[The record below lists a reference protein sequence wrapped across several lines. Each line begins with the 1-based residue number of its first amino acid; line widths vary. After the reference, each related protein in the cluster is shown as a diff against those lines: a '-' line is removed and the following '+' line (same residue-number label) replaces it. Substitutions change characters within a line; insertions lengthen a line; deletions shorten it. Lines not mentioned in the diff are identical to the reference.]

1 MSPQTLK
8 LPLPSATLV
17 ALFFSTGAALFA
29 SPTSAQEADSVR
41 TVVDEMPKLLPDMET
56 GLQAMQDS
64 TRYPE
69 AAKAAGAEGRV
80 FVRFVVDEE
89 GNVTESEVVK
99 GAHEALDAEA
109 VRVVQ
114 TLRFEPGEQRGEP
127 VKVAVAMTMPF
138 TFKLPD
144 DSTDVSSSA
153 SQTREPDSTGVYM
166 VVDEM
171 PRLQGGLQA
180 LQGGIRY
187 PEAAKADGAEGRVFV
202 RFIVDEEG
210 EVTDPEVA
218 KGVHDALD
226 AEALRVVETL
236 RFEPGQQEG
245 EPVKVRMTMP
255 FTFKLPADSTDAP
268 ADSAGAQ
275 SGSLPQGA
283 FESYYAAARAYR
295 VTVRSDGGVVSTF
308 EVPEG
313 TFLSVQGRKDQNPS
327 FRDDHGFPHTFRG
340 DLVLRTRRA
349 DEVAETEST
358 AAHAIMAKAPL
369 EVRIADAVV
378 VVEQSEPSP
387 SEPQTPPGLAGT
399 WSGMPKVDVT
409 LTYEFRDD
417 GTAMWTMEE
426 GAKTVSVEARYTVDA
441 ARHPAEIDF
450 FDLNV
455 VAASDAAPAS
465 PTPENA
471 RLLGILT
478 FVDEDLI
485 RMDAKADSTGT
496 TARPSQFGNSQ
507 VVLQRVEDE

>member
-1 MSPQTLK
+1 MKTPPLK
-8 LPLPSATLV
+8 LPL
-17 ALFFSTGAALFA
+17 LFVTVFLLTAPA
-29 SPTSAQEADSVR
+29 SAQEADSVR

-127 VKVAVAMTMPF
+127 VKVAMTMPF

-144 DSTDVSSSA
+144 DSTDVSSA
-153 SQTREPDSTGVYM
+153 SQTREPDSTDVYM
-166 VVDEM
+166 IVEEM
-171 PRLQGGLQA
+171 PKLQVGLQA
-180 LQGGIRY
+180 VQDRIRY
-187 PEAAKADGAEGRVFV
+187 PEIAKKAGIEGRVFV
-202 RFIVDEEG
+202 QFVVDEEG
-210 EVTDPEVA
+210 EVTGAEVA
-218 KGVHDALD
+218 KGVHEALD
-226 AEALRVVETL
+226 AEALRMVRTL
-236 RFEPGQQEG
+236 RFEPGQQDG
-245 EPVKVRMTMP
+245 EPVKVKMTLP
-255 FTFKLPADSTDAP
+255 FTFKLPADSV
-268 ADSAGAQ
+268 SAR
-275 SGSLPQGA
+275 SGPLPPGA
-283 FESYYAAARAYR
+283 FESYYAATRAYR
-295 VTVRSDGGVVSTF
+295 VTVCSDGGVVSTF

-378 VVEQSEPSP
+378 VVKQSEPSP

-417 GTAMWTMEE
+417 GTATWTIEE

-496 TARPSQFGNSQ
+496 TARPSRFGNSQ